1 MCFHSNNTTSGSDTG
16 SSALP
21 DAPPTGTSGTSS
33 GSGDGGGVANN
44 KDGDKKSLAPS
55 QPGSA
60 SSVNN
65 NNGRLR

>member
-1 MCFHSNNTTSGSDTG
+1 M
-16 SSALP
+16 
-21 DAPPTGTSGTSS
+21 
-33 GSGDGGGVANN
+33 ANN

-65 NNGRLR
+65 NNGRLHCDEKLCP